1 MIMDDH
7 TYTREQ
13 EDAMEVTAEGSLSP
27 FQDQLPPASPKRS
40 GRPIQSPVEVCTM
53 LQNIQNELSNDQEEL
68 ASYQICVNLKSSS
81 ETPGLSEIL
90 RNAMDLVESKIA
102 CHLHKVR
109 FLGSC
114 PIKTCLIHYPP
125 STSHTNFQPNSLP
138 KQNPLKRATAEDSD
152 FQLPP
157 KRNTVK
163 APTFFSPNTIC
174 TSNKFMNLDKLTEP
188 DPPLPQAPKIPPIMV
203 RRAENIKGLEFENPW
218 GGKEIEVYKRN
229 YLQNMEM

>member
-7 TYTREQ
+7 TYTREK

-90 RNAMDLVESKIA
+90 RNAMDLVENKIA
-102 CHLHKVR
+102 CHLHK
-109 FLGSC
+109 LS
-114 PIKTCLIHYPP
+114 I
-125 STSHTNFQPNSLP
+125 
-138 KQNPLKRATAEDSD
+138 
-152 FQLPP
+152 
-157 KRNTVK
+157 
-163 APTFFSPNTIC
+163 
-174 TSNKFMNLDKLTEP
+174 
-188 DPPLPQAPKIPPIMV
+188 
-203 RRAENIKGLEFENPW
+203 
-218 GGKEIEVYKRN
+218 
-229 YLQNMEM
+229 